1 MKKLIALSIISTLG
15 LTSFLANAT
24 ESEKNGVYVTGKM
37 GASIIQMSG
46 QKLTGYEHP
55 EANERYNGD
64 GDSHRTGVFGGGIA
78 LGYDFSNTFNLPIRA
93 ELDFTARGKANSKY
107 NLEQEHHLNGSYTND
122 AKNQIKLNTLMVNAY
137 YDFKNESSFTPYL
150 SAGLGYASVNQK
162 TTVSQSYIDAVNPA
176 YNNSNSQSHSHTSNN
191 FAWSVGA
198 GVKYAMNDNFDL
210 DFSYRYLDAGKA
222 SISYNDDGYGYNLE
236 SKVKVRTNDLMLGV
250 TYKF

>member
-1 MKKLIALSIISTLG
+1 MRKLIALSVISSIG

-24 ESEKNGVYVTGKM
+24 DGEKNGIYVTGKM

-46 QKLTGYEHP
+46 QHITETFSDFP
-55 EANERYNGD
+55 EGNEKYNGD
-64 GDSHRTGVFGGGIA
+64 NHRTGVFGGGVA
-78 LGYDFSNTFNLPIRA
+78 LGYDFSNKFNVPIRA

-107 NLEQEHHLNGSYTND
+107 NLEKEVDQYGSYTND

-162 TTVSQSYIDAVNPA
+162 TTLSDSYIHATNPA
-176 YNNSNSQSHSHTSNN
+176 YNDSESNSRSHTSNN
-191 FAWSVGA
+191 FAWSIGA

-222 SISYNDDGYGYNLE
+222 SVSYNENGYNLE
-236 SKVKVRTNDLMLGV
+236 SKVKVKTNDLMLGV

>member
-15 LTSFLANAT
+15 LTSFLANAN

-46 QKLTGYEHP
+46 QKLTGTSYEYP
-55 EANERYNGD
+55 EGNERYN

-78 LGYDFSNTFNLPIRA
+78 LGYDFSNTFDLPIRA

-107 NLEQEHHLNGSYTND
+107 NLEKENNQFGSYTND

-137 YDFKNESSFTPYL
+137 YDFKNESSFTPYI

-162 TTVSQSYIDAVNPA
+162 TTLSDSYIDAVNPA
-176 YNNSNSQSHSHTSNN
+176 YNDSESKSRSHTSNN

-222 SISYNDDGYGYNLE
+222 SISYNDDGYNLE

>member
-1 MKKLIALSIISTLG
+1 MKKIIALSVISSIG
-15 LTSFLANAT
+15 LTSFLANAN

-46 QKLTGYEHP
+46 QKIDLTDYDDQES
-55 EANERYNGD
+55 ERYN

-78 LGYDFSNTFNLPIRA
+78 LGYDFSNTFDLPIRA

-107 NLEQEHHLNGSYTND
+107 NLVQDDSLTAD

-162 TTVSQSYIDAVNPA
+162 TTLSASLPTPDDNYSESY
-176 YNNSNSQSHSHTSNN
+176 SRSHTSNN

-198 GVKYAMNDNFDL
+198 GVKYALNDNFDL

-222 SISYNDDGYGYNLE
+222 SISYNGDGTNIE

>member
-1 MKKLIALSIISTLG
+1 MKKIIALSVISSIG
-15 LTSFLANAT
+15 LTSFLANAN

-46 QKLTGYEHP
+46 QKLTYTDYEDP
-55 EANERYNGD
+55 EWNERYN

-78 LGYDFSNTFNLPIRA
+78 LGYDFSSEFDLPIRA
-93 ELDFTARGKANSKY
+93 ELDFTARGKASSKY
-107 NLEQEHHLNGSYTND
+107 NLEKEINEYGSETSD

-137 YDFKNESSFTPYL
+137 YDFKNESSFTPYV
-150 SAGLGYASVNQK
+150 SVGLGYASINQK
-162 TTVSQSYIDAVNPA
+162 TTLSYSYSYIGAA
-176 YNNSNSQSHSHTSNN
+176 YNDSGSYSRSHTSNN

-222 SISYNDDGYGYNLE
+222 SVSYSDEWSNLE
-236 SKVKVRTNDLMLGV
+236 SKVKVKTNDLMLGV

>member
-1 MKKLIALSIISTLG
+1 MKKIIALSVISSIG
-15 LTSFLANAT
+15 LTSFLANAN

-46 QKLTGYEHP
+46 QKLTETVYENP
-55 EANERYNGD
+55 EWNERYN

-78 LGYDFSNTFNLPIRA
+78 LGYDFSSEFDLPIRA
-93 ELDFTARGKANSKY
+93 ELDFTARGKASSKY
-107 NLEQEHHLNGSYTND
+107 NLEKEINEYGSYTND

-137 YDFKNESSFTPYL
+137 YDFKNESSFTPYV
-150 SAGLGYASVNQK
+150 SVGLGYASINQK
-162 TTVSQSYIDAVNPA
+162 TTLSDSYINASNPA
-176 YNNSNSQSHSHTSNN
+176 YNYSESYSRSHTSNN

-222 SISYNDDGYGYNLE
+222 SVSYSDEWSNLE
-236 SKVKVRTNDLMLGV
+236 SKVKVKTNDLMLGV